1 MKQFKFAT
9 LLIFSVVVSTVA
21 SAQGN
26 RITNRNYS
34 VTPFTSLE
42 VNTVGNIEYTPS
54 SHFSVSA
61 EGSEDLINDLTVT
74 VRNNRPELSTK
85 SRLKKLFGSRQSGK
99 LTIRITAPTLN
110 HIESNG
116 VGNIEL
122 KGSLDSPQLKIVSSG
137 VGNISAPHFAS
148 GTLEIRSDGVGNIEI
163 KGTANSVSVESNGVG
178 NVNLADL
185 KSSQVHVES
194 NGVGNVTCHATESLE
209 INSNGV
215 GSVIYYGNPKTR
227 QISRNGVGKVKAG
240 N

>member
-74 VRNNRPELSTK
+74 VRNNRLELSTK

-110 HIESNG
+110 HIESN
-116 VGNIEL
+116 
-122 KGSLDSPQLKIVSSG
+122 G